1 MPLLVVIGGP
11 NGSGKTTLTKYLI
24 DRARIKSPVINPDDI
39 AFSEFGDYSFHVK
52 AARIALKRRKQAID
66 TKTDIVFETTF
77 SRNSEISDVQAAKSA
92 GYQTILYYVTLSSVL
107 DNVTRVEERRTNLG
121 HHVEMEDIV
130 RRYEK
135 SRINLIKYIHLF
147 DRVFLFDNSDVQ
159 RSRVAI
165 FESGNLR
172 WLNEKHHRHPFF
184 GTLLN
189 NEPKA

>member
-92 GYQTILYYVTLSSVL
+92 GYQTIIVL
-107 DNVTRVEERRTNLG
+107 CYFVIRAGQCDQG
-121 HHVEMEDIV
+121 
-130 RRYEK
+130 
-135 SRINLIKYIHLF
+135 
-147 DRVFLFDNSDVQ
+147 
-159 RSRVAI
+159 
-165 FESGNLR
+165 
-172 WLNEKHHRHPFF
+172 
-184 GTLLN
+184 
-189 NEPKA
+189 